1 MDNSEKNIQITGQNN
16 KYLIKKCIKNN
27 NDIEY
32 NKKSINIENKYIQK
46 NIQPKLIN
54 FLQDSSINTE
64 IYTLLQS
71 NIKDK
76 RSSYMQQDK
85 KNQLYN
91 EEKIIKY
98 EEIIHLIN
106 QSKCLCYYCHD
117 IVFLLYKEKRFDKQW
132 TLDRI
137 DNSIGH
143 YSDNVVISCLECNL
157 QRKNIKQDNF
167 FFNKNLKI
175 IKKNT

>member
-1 MDNSEKNIQITGQNN
+1 MNNDKNIQIIGQHN
-16 KYLIKKCIKNN
+16 KYLIKKCNKNN

-46 NIQPKLIN
+46 DIQSKLIT
-54 FLQDSSINTE
+54 FLQDSSINIE
-64 IYTLLQS
+64 LHKLLLS

-85 KNQLYN
+85 KNNIYN
-91 EEKIIKY
+91 EYFITY
-98 EEIIHLIN
+98 EQIVELIN
-106 QSKCLCYYCHD
+106 KSNCLCHYCHD
-117 IVFLLYKEKRFDKQW
+117 TVFLLYKEKRFDKQW

-137 DNSIGH
+137 DNSKGH
-143 YSDNVVISCLECNL
+143 HSDNVVICCLECNL
-157 QRKNIKQDNF
+157 QRRNINKDNF